1 MNNTA
6 STVSTES
13 LTSVLSRFVSH
24 KLGTDVKWASR
35 AITVL
40 HGFQTAEEQEDK
52 RTTLHNGAGFNAL
65 DAEILSSFAEQLAKG
80 RTLSPKQLAIA
91 FRKLPK
97 YQKQIAGAVKP
108 DKLDGILIAATF
120 WAEVNPPAQ
129 KAPKAKAPK
138 APQPEALE
146 PDDNYN
152 EDRAWEL
159 HLHDLSVRQHGE
171 FGSLGND

>member
-6 STVSTES
+6 SASTES
-13 LTSVLSRFVSH
+13 LTSVLARFVAH
-24 KLGTDVKWASR
+24 KLGTDAKWAER

-40 HGFQTAEEQEDK
+40 YAFQTATEQEAQATAE
-52 RTTLHNGAGFNAL
+52 RNGAGFNGT
-65 DAEILSSFAEQLAKG
+65 DAFILSSFAQHVAKG
-80 RTLSPKQLAIA
+80 RTLSAKQLAIA

-97 YQKQIAGAVKP
+97 YQRQVVNAIQP
-108 DKLDGILIAATF
+108 DKLDAILIRATD
-120 WAEVNPPAQ
+120 WAVLNP
-129 KAPKAKAPK
+129 PKAKAPK

>member
-6 STVSTES
+6 SASTES
-13 LTSVLSRFVSH
+13 LTSVLARFVAH
-24 KLGTDVKWASR
+24 KLGTDAQWASR

-40 HGFQTAEEQEDK
+40 YGFQTADEQEAGSTK
-52 RTTLHNGAGFNAL
+52 EHNGAGFNGT
-65 DAEILSSFAEQLAKG
+65 DAFILSSFAQQVAKG
-80 RTLSPKQLAIA
+80 RTLSAKQLAIA

-97 YQKQIAGAVKP
+97 YQRQVVSAIQP
-108 DKLDGILIAATF
+108 EKLDAILIRATD
-120 WAEVNPPAQ
+120 WAVLNP
-129 KAPKAKAPK
+129 PKAKAPK